1 MGGQR
6 GEEELVG
13 GRVGRFN
20 RRFEG
25 IGGSRS
31 GGGVDWMDI
40 GEEVGEEPEG
50 TQVPKAS
57 PKDTNKGK

>member
-20 RRFEG
+20 RRFES
-25 IGGSRS
+25 IGGSKS
-31 GGGVDWMDI
+31 GGGVDWMDM
-40 GEEVGEEPEG
+40 GDEVAEEGKQVSKATSKG
-50 TQVPKAS
+50 T
-57 PKDTNKGK
+57 KGGK

>member
-25 IGGSRS
+25 MGGSKS
-31 GGGVDWMDI
+31 GSSDIDWM
-40 GEEVGEEPEG
+40 EVGEGVEDGAVE
-50 TQVPKAS
+50 S
-57 PKDTNKGK
+57 KGKSEK